1 MQKNQQPG
9 ACFSVGKDGTEF
21 TECESEV
28 QLTGTFCVSGSTT
41 EQSTANRPPP
51 EEPVGSGSD
60 IKCFRLAMKDMVKK
74 EEPTLPSFDAL
85 IQQADPV
92 YALRKQIAEDYL
104 SVQSP
109 IINDEMKNRLTKRIA
124 ENGDLLAKIA
134 GCTLSTWPVI
144 EKAIEYAGAIVLRR
158 EQDEEG
164 WEACRKYVEEEKRGE
179 GERGRAVVR
188 GRKNKKKKRRV
199 AARCLK
205 EEGDEEESTE

>member
-1 MQKNQQPG
+1 MCTSDSKLQDELTERVVKMYNEVSEQPG

-28 QLTGTFCVSGSTT
+28 QLTGTFCVSGSTI
-41 EQSTANRPPP
+41 EQPTVNRPPP
-51 EEPVGSGSD
+51 EEPVGPGSD

-74 EEPTLPSFDAL
+74 PRTPEEPTLPSFDAL
-85 IQQADPV
+85 IQHVDPV

-109 IINDEMKNRLTKRIA
+109 IINDEMKNTLTTRIA

-144 EKAIEYAGAIVLRR
+144 EKSIEYAGAI
-158 EQDEEG
+158 
-164 WEACRKYVEEEKRGE
+164 
-179 GERGRAVVR
+179 
-188 GRKNKKKKRRV
+188 
-199 AARCLK
+199 
-205 EEGDEEESTE
+205 